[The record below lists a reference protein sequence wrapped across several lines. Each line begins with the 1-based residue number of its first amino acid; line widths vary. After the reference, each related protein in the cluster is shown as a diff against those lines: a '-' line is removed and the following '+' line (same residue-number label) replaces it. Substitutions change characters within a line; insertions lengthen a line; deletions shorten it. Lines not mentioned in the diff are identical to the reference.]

1 MDWSRIKTIFIIAFL
16 ILDLFLLTQYMTK
29 HKTSQFEVKSDA
41 SFEENL
47 KADGIDYENLPKD
60 SGTDL
65 YMTANTM
72 IFSEDEVSELKDQ
85 RVVITDGTVIYSQL
99 EIPIVMNEKED
110 LSELNSFI
118 KSNVLFGNQYGLWD
132 YDKEAGMITY
142 YQKYK
147 DKLFYMNRSAHLVFY
162 VDEDNEIASYEQ
174 TMLEGI
180 VPIIAKEEEE
190 VLPAIRAVEA
200 LYRKGVLKPG
210 SKIVK
215 SGLGYYTLVN
225 MEATQVLASS
235 HGILLLNY
243 AVKKKTC
250 L

>member
-1 MDWSRIKTIFIIAFL
+1 M
-16 ILDLFLLTQYMTK
+16 
-29 HKTSQFEVKSDA
+29 
-41 SFEENL
+41 
-47 KADGIDYENLPKD
+47 GIDYGNLPKD

-162 VDEDNEIASYEQ
+162 VDEDNEITSYEQ

-180 VPIIAKEEEE
+180 VPIIAKEEE

-225 MEATQVLASS
+225 MEATQVLTPTW
-235 HGILLLNY
+235 HFVVELRGE
-243 AVKKKTC
+243 KETC